1 MAEVACDEL
10 KVVIEGGGCD
20 LQIGVGKDVP
30 ASLQI
35 GADPSED
42 ASGRDI
48 VREGGYGRKNTF
60 LNVLQVAFLGSRAI
74 RALEEFT
81 DGHRARELGIAG
93 NRLEPIQIGLKGPGT
108 E

>member
-1 MAEVACDEL
+1 MADVACDEL
-10 KVVIEGGGCD
+10 KVVIEGRGCD
-20 LQIGVGKDVP
+20 LQISVGKDVP

-35 GADPSED
+35 GADLSED

-48 VREGGYGRKNTF
+48 VREGGYGRKNA
-60 LNVLQVAFLGSRAI
+60 LLDVLQVAFLGGRAV

-81 DGHRARELGIAG
+81 DGHRARELLVTG
-93 NRLEPIQIGLKGPGT
+93 NRLEPIQIGSKRTGA

>member
-10 KVVIEGGGCD
+10 KVVIEGRSCN

-42 ASGRDI
+42 PSDRDI
-48 VREGGYGRKNTF
+48 VREGGYSWKNTF
-60 LNVLQVAFLGSRAI
+60 LYVLQVAFLGRRAI
-74 RALEEFT
+74 RALEELA
-81 DGHRARELGIAG
+81 DGHRARELGISM
-93 NRLEPIQIGLKGPGT
+93 NRLEPIQIGWKRART